1 MVKLVNIET
10 FKIKLDL
17 PADPTHILPF
27 LHQRIRKSKIV
38 KLELNKMLLLTKIT
52 AKPKFKNAEEI
63 KKILPY
69 ATLPHETQS
78 ATLVHIESDFATKD
92 KIVYLCDVVSESSN
106 ETALAD
112 DMAHAAEM
120 LRHFVPIN
128 CMLFEQMS
136 NQRMTGKEIIDRTK
150 AYIESDISSGEWTT
164 RDHLVLQRKLLEAFC
179 CDNTKLHHVKLAV
192 LEFAERAA
200 RLDPMERCCGYS
212 TIESYLNSVSCEFD
226 KVVDVA
232 RQQIFSEDKRAMLYC
247 LQAFFRV
254 SGADGRVSA

>member
-17 PADPTHILPF
+17 PVDPSHILPF

-38 KLELNKMLLLTKIT
+38 KLELSKMLLLTKIT
-52 AKPKFKNAEEI
+52 ANPKFKNAEEI

-106 ETALAD
+106 ETVLAD

-120 LRHFVPIN
+120 LRQFVPIN

-136 NQRMTGKEIIDRTK
+136 NQRMTGKDIVDRTK
-150 AYIESDISSGEWTT
+150 AYIESDICSGKWTT
-164 RDHLVLQRKLLEAFC
+164 RDHIVLQRKLLETFC
-179 CDNTKLHHVKLAV
+179 CDTVRLHHVKLAV
-192 LEFAERAA
+192 LEFTERAA
-200 RLDPMERCCGYS
+200 RLDPMERCCGHS
-212 TIESYLNSVSCEFD
+212 TIENYLNSVSCEFD
-226 KVVDVA
+226 KVADVA
-232 RQQIFSEDKRAMLYC
+232 RQQVFSDDKRAMLYC
-247 LQAFFRV
+247 LQAFLKTQ
-254 SGADGRVSA
+254 